1 MSKTV
6 LIDNGH
12 GRETPGKKSPDG
24 KLQEYA
30 WAREIAKRV
39 VNALCDK
46 GVDARLLTPEDTD
59 IRLGERVKRA
69 NAVCDKM
76 GAGNVMLVSIHVNA
90 AGDSKQWKTARG
102 FLSFISPNA
111 GGGSKHLARLLYEAA
126 EQRGLKGNRWVTK
139 EKYSVKSLA
148 ICRDTQCPAVLTE
161 NLFMDNKE
169 DCAYLLTEKGK
180 ATIVEAH
187 IEAILKY
194 IES

>member
-1 MSKTV
+1 MNKVV

-12 GRETPGKKSPDG
+12 GIETPGKRSPDS
-24 KLQEYA
+24 KLIEGV
-30 WAREIAKRV
+30 WAREIASLIVRS
-39 VNALCDK
+39 LCSM
-46 GVDARLLTPEDTD
+46 GIDARLLTPETND
-59 IRLGERVKRA
+59 IGLSMRVERA
-69 NAVCDKM
+69 NALCRKI
-76 GAGNVMLVSIHVNA
+76 GADNVMLVSIHVNA

-111 GGGSKHLARLLYEAA
+111 GGGSKRLARLLYEAA

>member
-76 GAGNVMLVSIHVNA
+76 GAGNVMLVRQVVVKTVPLPSLSIEPPSSTK
-90 AGDSKQWKTARG
+90 SKW
-102 FLSFISPNA
+102 SS
-111 GGGSKHLARLLYEAA
+111 
-126 EQRGLKGNRWVTK
+126 
-139 EKYSVKSLA
+139 
-148 ICRDTQCPAVLTE
+148 
-161 NLFMDNKE
+161 
-169 DCAYLLTEKGK
+169 
-180 ATIVEAH
+180 
-187 IEAILKY
+187 
-194 IES
+194 